1 MILPRMSSES
11 PALDLK
17 TWVNEGILNA
27 RLQTGEDRGSEEN
40 NMLTDS
46 EFEKVTEEVFKFHTK
61 RAPGLAIGVAMVDLA
76 RDLLGPVKGRLNV
89 ISET

>member
-1 MILPRMSSES
+1 
-11 PALDLK
+11 
-17 TWVNEGILNA
+17 
-27 RLQTGEDRGSEEN
+27 
-40 NMLTDS
+40 MLTDS

-61 RAPGLAIGVAMVDLA
+61 RAPGLAIGVAMVDLD